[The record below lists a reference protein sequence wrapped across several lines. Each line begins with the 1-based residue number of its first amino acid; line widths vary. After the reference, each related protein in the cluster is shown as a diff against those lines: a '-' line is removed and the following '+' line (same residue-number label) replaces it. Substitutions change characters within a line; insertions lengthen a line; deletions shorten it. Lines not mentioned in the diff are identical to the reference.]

1 MSDAEYQGSHEQER
15 DPRSKRTNQQNYFL
29 RSNYRCSSITTS
41 LCAIS
46 LWLPTE
52 PDGNAILPH
61 DKRAEEWW
69 EGEKEKSRRLYNY
82 QECSQ
87 DLTCVQ
93 SGTKPFDGFFSRKT
107 VCRRT
112 DSAGMISS
120 LLGKRYSES
129 SERKTPRRSPGPSTG
144 PSESLWGCASPV
156 PQWKE
161 IGQLSWERSLAS
173 Q

>member
-1 MSDAEYQGSHEQER
+1 MLNIKVLTSRKEIP
-15 DPRSKRTNQQNYFL
+15 DPREQ
-29 RSNYRCSSITTS
+29 TS
-41 LCAIS
+41 RIIFYGAIIAV
-46 LWLPTE
+46 PR
-52 PDGNAILPH
+52 LPH
-61 DKRAEEWW
+61 RFVPFHFDCRQSRMETQYFRTIKGRKSDEKER
-69 EGEKEKSRRLYNY
+69 EKEKSRRLYNY

-112 DSAGMISS
+112 GSAGMISS

-156 PQWKE
+156 AQ
-161 IGQLSWERSLAS
+161 
-173 Q
+173 